1 MRALLKET
9 LAQGYKHFKIKVG
22 GSVEED
28 RKRLKIARDIIGFDD
43 GNILM
48 VDANQVW
55 SVPEAIEYMKQL
67 AEFRPWFD
75 PLSSAIIVINP
86 DE

>member
-1 MRALLKET
+1 MRTLLKET
-9 LAQGYKHFKIKVG
+9 LEQGYKHFKIKVG
-22 GSVEED
+22 GSIEED

-43 GNILM
+43 GNVLM

-67 AEFRPWFD
+67 AEFRPWFVVS
-75 PLSSAIIVINP
+75 PH
-86 DE
+86 EG

>member
-1 MRALLKET
+1 MRTLLKET
-9 LAQGYKHFKIKVG
+9 LEQGYKHFKIKVG
-22 GSVEED
+22 GSLEED

-43 GNILM
+43 GNVLM

-67 AEFRPWFD
+67 AEFRPWFVA
-75 PLSSAIIVINP
+75 PL
-86 DE
+86 

>member
-1 MRALLKET
+1 MRKLLQET

-28 RKRLKIARDIIGFDD
+28 RKRLRIARDIIGFDQ

-55 SVPEAIEYMKQL
+55 SVPEAIDYMKQL
-67 AEFRPWFD
+67 AEFRPWWVTRSFNEV
-75 PLSSAIIVINP
+75 S
-86 DE
+86 

>member
-1 MRALLKET
+1 MRTLLKET
-9 LAQGYKHFKIKVG
+9 LEQGYKHFKIKVG

-43 GNILM
+43 GNVLM

-67 AEFRPWFD
+67 AEFRPWFVV
-75 PLSSAIIVINP
+75 PLYK
-86 DE
+86 D

>member
-1 MRALLKET
+1 MRTLLKET
-9 LAQGYKHFKIKVG
+9 LEQGYKHFKIKVG

-28 RKRLKIARDIIGFDD
+28 RKRLKIAREIIGFDD
-43 GNILM
+43 GNVLM

-67 AEFRPWFD
+67 AEFRPWFVVSYPYEGWD
-75 PLSSAIIVINP
+75 KP
-86 DE
+86 

>member
-1 MRALLKET
+1 MRTLLKET
-9 LAQGYKHFKIKVG
+9 LEQGYKHFKIKVG

-43 GNILM
+43 GNVLM

-67 AEFRPWFD
+67 AEFRPWFVS
-75 PLSSAIIVINP
+75 PP
-86 DE
+86 P

>member
-1 MRALLKET
+1 MRTLLKET
-9 LAQGYKHFKIKVG
+9 LEQGYKHFKIKVG

-43 GNILM
+43 GNVLM

-67 AEFRPWFD
+67 AEFRPWFVSPPHEGQD
-75 PLSSAIIVINP
+75 KP
-86 DE
+86 

>member
-1 MRALLKET
+1 MRTLLKET

-67 AEFRPWFD
+67 AEFRPWFVR
-75 PLSSAIIVINP
+75 PCRLQKL
-86 DE
+86 

>member
-1 MRALLKET
+1 MRSLLKET

-28 RKRLKIARDIIGFDD
+28 RKRLKIAREIIGFDD

-67 AEFRPWFD
+67 AEFRPWFAS
-75 PLSSAIIVINP
+75 PRFAKAGINANG
-86 DE
+86 

>member
-1 MRALLKET
+1 MRTLLKET
-9 LAQGYKHFKIKVG
+9 LEQGYKHFKIKVG

-43 GNILM
+43 GNVLM

-67 AEFRPWFD
+67 AEFRPWFVV
-75 PLSSAIIVINP
+75 PLCE
-86 DE
+86 D